1 MIGLGRTS
9 LSLFGM
15 VAVVAAVLASATI
28 WLVLTDPVTVANSV
42 TQGDVSPLVRELAS
56 AVYEALRGLLKYLV
70 ARALGPRPAA
80 PPYRFPTRNFVS
92 T

>member
-15 VAVVAAVLASATI
+15 IAVVAAVLASATI

-42 TQGDVSPLVRELAS
+42 NQGDVSPLVRELAS
-56 AVYEALRGLLKYLV
+56 AVYEAIRGLLKYL
-70 ARALGPRPAA
+70 
-80 PPYRFPTRNFVS
+80 
-92 T
+92 

>member
-15 VAVVAAVLASATI
+15 LAVVAAILATATI

-42 TQGDVSPLVRELAS
+42 SEGDVSPLVRELAS
-56 AVYEALRGLLKYLV
+56 AVFEALKGLLKYL
-70 ARALGPRPAA
+70 
-80 PPYRFPTRNFVS
+80 
-92 T
+92 

>member
-42 TQGDVSPLVRELAS
+42 NQGDVSPLVRELAS
-56 AVYEALRGLLKYLV
+56 AVYEALKGLLKYL
-70 ARALGPRPAA
+70 
-80 PPYRFPTRNFVS
+80 
-92 T
+92 

>member
-9 LSLFGM
+9 VSLFGM

-42 TQGDVSPLVRELAS
+42 NQGDVSPLVRELAS
-56 AVYEALRGLLKYLV
+56 AVFEALKGLLKYL
-70 ARALGPRPAA
+70 
-80 PPYRFPTRNFVS
+80 
-92 T
+92 

>member
-1 MIGLGRTS
+1 MNGLGRTS

-42 TQGDVSPLVRELAS
+42 NQGDVSPLVRELAS
-56 AVYEALRGLLKYLV
+56 ALYEAIRGLLKYL
-70 ARALGPRPAA
+70 
-80 PPYRFPTRNFVS
+80 
-92 T
+92 

>member
-1 MIGLGRTS
+1 MNGFGRTS

-42 TQGDVSPLVRELAS
+42 NQGDVSPLVRELAS
-56 AVYEALRGLLKYLV
+56 AVFEALKGLLKYL
-70 ARALGPRPAA
+70 
-80 PPYRFPTRNFVS
+80 
-92 T
+92 